1 MTMKILITGSGGFI
15 GKNLVAALNRRE
27 HCELMLFDR
36 DCSQEL
42 LEGFVAQADFIVHLA
57 GINRPKEVCEFY
69 QGNTDFT
76 IKLLEL
82 AEKKV
87 GETGR
92 KIPVLL
98 ASSTQVERDNDYG
111 KSKLAAEACV
121 RAYGERNDVPVFIYR
136 LPNVFG
142 KWCRPEYNSV
152 IATWCHNITRD
163 LPIQINDRNTSLS
176 LVYIDDVIESFIGC
190 LTSTSRAVFHAVPVV
205 YEKTLGEIEALLLAF
220 KDSRDTLLVP
230 PVGKGF
236 ERALYGTYLSYL
248 PADSFSYPLTAYS
261 DERGSFYEI
270 LRTMDSG
277 QFSVSTSKPGV
288 TRGNHYHDTK
298 NEKFVV
304 IKGEALI
311 ELRHILS
318 DEVIQYRV
326 SEKKIEVV
334 EMITGYTHNITNTG
348 DTEMVLLI
356 WANEVFDRDR
366 PDTNFLKV

>member
-1 MTMKILITGSGGFI
+1 MKILVTGACGFI
-15 GKNLVAALNRRE
+15 GKNLVAALKRRDG
-27 HCELMLFDR
+27 CELMLFDR
-36 DCSQEL
+36 DCSQEQL
-42 LEGFVAQADFIVHLA
+42 DGFVSQADFIFHLA
-57 GINRPKEVCEFY
+57 GINRPKDVSEFY
-69 QGNTDFT
+69 RGNTDLT
-76 IKLLEL
+76 IQVLEL
-82 AEKKV
+82 AEKLGREK
-87 GETGR
+87 GGR

-142 KWCRPEYNSV
+142 KWCKPEYNSV
-152 IATWCHNITRD
+152 IATWCHNVTRD
-163 LPIQINDRNTSLS
+163 LPLQVNDRNTSLS
-176 LVYIDDVIESFIGC
+176 LVYIDDVIESFLGC
-190 LTSTSRAVFHAVPVV
+190 LTSTSRAVFHTVPVV
-205 YEKTLGEIEALLLAF
+205 YEKTLGEIESLLYAF
-220 KDSRDTLLVP
+220 RDSRNTLLVP
-230 PVGKGF
+230 PVGCGF

-248 PADSFSYPLTAYS
+248 PTDAFSYPLQAYS

-311 ELRHILS
+311 ELRNIFN

-334 EMITGYTHNITNTG
+334 EMIPGYTHNITNTG
-348 DTEMVLLI
+348 DSEMVLLI
-356 WANEVFDRDR
+356 WANETFDRDR